1 MKAITNKVIHVL
13 GVCGAGTV
21 TSTMLAMRVE
31 EVLEEQGIRSVI
43 DEVQPTQVH
52 STLETAKVDMI
63 ITSSPIPDVEKITVP
78 VIKGHSLLSGFGEKE
93 TIEEIRRTAMKIV
106 EDYEAKKNAK

>member
-1 MKAITNKVIHVL
+1 MAKKRSNKVIHVL

-31 EVLEEQGIRSVI
+31 EVLEEEGIRCRI
-43 DEVQPTQVH
+43 DEIQPTQVH
-52 STLETAKVDMI
+52 STLETAPVDLI
-63 ITSSPIPDVEKITVP
+63 ITSSPIPDVEKIKVP

-93 TIEEIRRTAMKIV
+93 TLEEIRRVANKIID
-106 EDYEAKKNAK
+106 DYEASRAK

>member
-1 MKAITNKVIHVL
+1 MKAKTSKVIHIL
-13 GVCGAGTV
+13 GVCGVGTV

-31 EVLEEQGIRSVI
+31 EVLEEEGIRSVI
-43 DEVQPTQVH
+43 DEIRPTQVH

-78 VIKGHSLLSGFGEKE
+78 VINGHSLLS
-93 TIEEIRRTAMKIV
+93 V
-106 EDYEAKKNAK
+106 LAKRKPSKKSAGPP

>member
-1 MKAITNKVIHVL
+1 MKAKTSKVIHIL

-21 TSTMLAMRVE
+21 TSAMLAMRVE
-31 EVLEEQGIRSVI
+31 EVLEEEGIRSVI
-43 DEVQPTQVH
+43 DEIRPTQVH

-78 VIKGHSLLSGFGEKE
+78 VINGHSLLSGFGEAE
-93 TIEEIRRTAMKIV
+93 TIEEIRRTALKIV
-106 EDYEAKKNAK
+106 EEYEAKRAK

>member
-1 MKAITNKVIHVL
+1 MKGNYKNMKAKTSKVIHIL

-31 EVLEEQGIRSVI
+31 EVLEEEGIRSVI
-43 DEVQPTQVH
+43 DEIRPTQVH

-78 VIKGHSLLSGFGEKE
+78 GDQRPLAAQRFWRSGDY
-93 TIEEIRRTAMKIV
+93 RRDPQDCL
-106 EDYEAKKNAK
+106 ENR

>member
-1 MKAITNKVIHVL
+1 MKAISSKVIHVL

-21 TSTMLAMRVE
+21 TSTMLAMRVQ
-31 EVLEEQGIRSVI
+31 EVLEDEKIRSVI

-63 ITSSPIPDVEKITVP
+63 ITSSPIPDIEKITVP

-93 TIEEIRRTAMKIV
+93 TIEEIRQTALKIIA
-106 EDYEAKKNAK
+106 EYEAKKATD

>member
-52 STLETAKVDMI
+52 STLENAKVDMI

-93 TIEEIRRTAMKIV
+93 TIEEIRQVAMKIV
-106 EDYEAKKNAK
+106 EDYEAKKAAK

>member
-106 EDYEAKKNAK
+106 EDYEAKRNAK

>member
-52 STLETAKVDMI
+52 QTLENGKVDMI

-93 TIEEIRRTAMKIV
+93 TIEEIRQTAMKIV
-106 EDYEAKKNAK
+106 ADYEAKKAAK